1 MPDRIGDR
9 LGLDRAAVGYALRMF
24 VAAMLAFSIAS
35 LLHVENAYWAA
46 MPVWVVAQAQR
57 GLLFER
63 ALFRIAGTVLGA
75 AAGFG
80 ILWLSAQPTVVL
92 ALLALWVALNSGLT
106 RILRGVQSYGALMA
120 GITAAVVALPSL
132 LDPGHSLNI
141 AVARVECTLIG
152 VLVVTFVTGAA
163 TPESPRAAF
172 YARVR
177 ELAGD
182 AVASVAELLAGAKQ
196 ELAERRIL
204 REIAEVDAA
213 AALVMAGSIEGY
225 RRIRHVNAFIAASL
239 AMMAVGQTLARRK
252 SASEWAAEPLPRLLK
267 DFAARLRTRD
277 SPAAQDLDL
286 RVLLQKAAAIEARLG
301 AVLEQLVRA
310 EAALFSAA
318 PGSKEGLA
326 PEREIRLAPYYDWP
340 LACRTGLVSGIATF
354 LAAALGLAS
363 GWPAAELGALGV
375 CIFSMLLGSVPKPK
389 VVAPAVLKGVVAGV
403 IAATFYRFVVLPHV
417 ATVPELVFSV
427 MPFILLGAF
436 ARASR
441 KTALPA
447 LDANMCFLL
456 ASQAVLPPVTD
467 PRAILNGGAALILAA
482 ATVTIGFM
490 LFPRTP
496 RDPRALA
503 AGTARTI
510 VNDLER
516 LIAGTALSPDAD
528 AHRARQVLRLML
540 HLSQAGD
547 LRGMPSGSILAALNL
562 GNAIAELQAL
572 SRPGAPQPVAVSAIF
587 AGFAGEPRRVAAEL
601 LHHADSREGQAVAWL
616 LRDAAH
622 ALSQCAS
629 LFAIQANPEPRS
641 TSSIKRL

>member
-1 MPDRIGDR
+1 M
-9 LGLDRAAVGYALRMF
+9 GLDRAAVGYALRMF
-24 VAAMLAFSIAS
+24 MAAMLAFSIAS

-106 RILRGVQSYGALMA
+106 RILRGVRSYGALMA

-182 AVASVAELLAGAKQ
+182 AVASVAELLTGAKQ
-196 ELAERRIL
+196 ELTERRIL

-225 RRIRHVNAFIAASL
+225 RRIRHVNAFVAASL

-252 SASEWAAEPLPRLLK
+252 LASEWAAEPLPRLLK

-277 SPAAQDLDL
+277 SPAQDMDL
-286 RVLLQKAAAIEARLG
+286 RVLLKKAAAIEARLG

-310 EAALFSAA
+310 EAALFSNA
-318 PGSKEGLA
+318 PGSTSDSKEGLA

-503 AGTARTI
+503 TGTARTI

-540 HLSQAGD
+540 HLGQAGD

-572 SRPGAPQPVAVSAIF
+572 SGPGAPQPVAVSAIF
-587 AGFAGEPRRVAAEL
+587 AGFASEPRRVAAEL
-601 LHHADSREGQAVAWL
+601 FNHAESMEDQAVAWL

>member
-1 MPDRIGDR
+1 M
-9 LGLDRAAVGYALRMF
+9 GLDRAAVGYALRMF
-24 VAAMLAFSIAS
+24 AAAMLAFSIAS

-132 LDPGHSLNI
+132 LDPGHSLSI

-182 AVASVAELLAGAKQ
+182 AVASVAELLTGAKQ
-196 ELAERRIL
+196 ELTERRIL

-252 SASEWAAEPLPRLLK
+252 SAREWAAEPLPRLLK

-277 SPAAQDLDL
+277 LPAAQDLDL

-318 PGSKEGLA
+318 PGSTPDSKEGLA

-467 PRAILNGGAALILAA
+467 PRAILNGGAALMLAA

-516 LIAGTALSPDAD
+516 LIAGTALSLDAD

-540 HLSQAGD
+540 HLGQVGD

-572 SRPGAPQPVAVSAIF
+572 SRPDAPQPVAVSAIF

-601 LHHADSREGQAVAWL
+601 LNHAESMEDQAVAWL

-629 LFAIQANPEPRS
+629 LFAIQAGPEPRS